1 MDRAQTLFPSLSL
14 DPKRIAGTSVA
25 ITVHVMVL
33 MLLMLPAQKAPSKP
47 EVEDTPMVVTP
58 TYIKPIPLTP
68 LPLPKPHLIV
78 QQTQRHPPVTP
89 QTDPVDNTT
98 SPVDPYVP
106 PQEHIIA
113 DTFKPQLQET
123 PAFAQISADIAPA
136 PPYPAMALK
145 HEITGVVTLRV
156 RVDALGRPVEVIVE
170 NSSGSKLL
178 DDAALKFVR
187 ARWHFV
193 PAMQNGAAIEAYALV
208 PINFV
213 IER

>member
-1 MDRAQTLFPSLSL
+1 MDRAQALFPNLSL
-14 DPKRIAGTSVA
+14 DPKRIAGTSAA
-25 ITVHVMVL
+25 ITVHVLVL
-33 MLLMLPAQKAPSKP
+33 MLLMLPAQTAPSNP
-47 EVEDTPMVVTP
+47 VVEDTLMVVTP

-68 LPLPKPHLIV
+68 LPHPKPQPIT
-78 QQTQRHPPVTP
+78 QQPQLHPQVTP
-89 QTDPVDNTT
+89 QTDPVDNT
-98 SPVDPYVP
+98 SNPVDPYVP
-106 PQEHIIA
+106 PQETKEVV
-113 DTFKPQLQET
+113 DSFVQPPET

-145 HEITGVVTLRV
+145 REITGVVTLRV
-156 RVDALGRPVEVIVE
+156 RVDVQGRPVEVIVE
-170 NSSGSKLL
+170 HSSGSKML
-178 DDAALKFVR
+178 DDAALKFVS